1 MDLQQRLQMLGHY
14 KGDLNGVYDLETAQ
28 AVASAQEFLD
38 LHPDGTVNLYTL
50 QALVSATDQ
59 KLYGE
64 KIPAIPERV
73 SVIIDMDRLTLTLFN
88 EGEPYKQYPVAMGKY
103 ESPAPVGNWEIIS
116 KYMNPPG
123 VNGHTLAGTEHPLW
137 SILYPWHQ

>member
-28 AVASAQEFLD
+28 AVPQPRNSW
-38 LHPDGTVNLYTL
+38 TCTRT
-50 QALVSATDQ
+50 ALSTCIHSRH
-59 KLYGE
+59 LFPPPTRSSME
-64 KIPAIPERV
+64 KNTAIPERV

-103 ESPAPVGNWEIIS
+103 ESPTPVGNWEII
-116 KYMNPPG
+116 
-123 VNGHTLAGTEHPLW
+123 
-137 SILYPWHQ
+137 

>member
-73 SVIIDMDRLTLTLFN
+73 SVIIDMDRLTLFN
-88 EGEPYKQYPVAMGKY
+88 EGELYKQYQVAMGKY
-103 ESPAPVGNWEIIS
+103 ESPP
-116 KYMNPPG
+116 
-123 VNGHTLAGTEHPLW
+123 
-137 SILYPWHQ
+137 